1 VARGF
6 SFGALPITAAAS
18 SCREVHAAPHRQHLK
33 YQRRHS
39 GTGFGTRRALTLGKG
54 HHGQQ
59 NQQRNRTMNQAL
71 WVAKT
76 GLDAQQTRM
85 SVVSNNLAN
94 SNTTGFKRDRA
105 SFEDLLYQQ
114 VRQPGGASSA
124 QTQLPT
130 GLQLGTGVRVVAT
143 SKHFEQ
149 GSQQQTGRAMDV
161 MVNGRGFFEVMM
173 PDGTSA
179 YTRDGSF
186 QVNAQGE
193 MVTNSGY
200 PVQPGIQI
208 PEGAQSMTIG
218 TDGTISVQMAGEAA
232 SVEIGSLTLTDFIN
246 PAGLQSKGE
255 NLYLETTASGP
266 AQNGTPGLNGLGSVV
281 QGALEGSNVNV
292 VEELVSM
299 IETQRAYEMNAKAIS
314 TTDSMLGYLNNN
326 V

>member
-1 VARGF
+1 
-6 SFGALPITAAAS
+6 
-18 SCREVHAAPHRQHLK
+18 
-33 YQRRHS
+33 
-39 GTGFGTRRALTLGKG
+39 
-54 HHGQQ
+54 
-59 NQQRNRTMNQAL
+59 MNQAL

-85 SVVSNNLAN
+85 SVISNNLAN
-94 SNTTGFKRDRA
+94 TNTTGFKQDRA

-114 VRQPGGASSA
+114 VRQPGGSSSA

-143 SKHFEQ
+143 AKNFSQ
-149 GSQQQTGRAMDV
+149 GGQQQTGRALDV

-173 PDGTSA
+173 PDGSSA
-179 YTRDGSF
+179 YTRDGTF
-186 QVNAQGE
+186 QINAQGE
-193 MVTNSGY
+193 LVTNSGY

-208 PEGAQSMTIG
+208 PEGAQSLTIG
-218 TDGTISVQMAGEAA
+218 SDGTLSVQMSGQAA

-246 PAGLQSKGE
+246 PPGLQAKGE
-255 NLYLETTASGP
+255 NLFLETTASGP

>member
-1 VARGF
+1 
-6 SFGALPITAAAS
+6 
-18 SCREVHAAPHRQHLK
+18 
-33 YQRRHS
+33 
-39 GTGFGTRRALTLGKG
+39 
-54 HHGQQ
+54 
-59 NQQRNRTMNQAL
+59 MNQAL
-71 WVAKT
+71 WIAKT

-94 SNTTGFKRDRA
+94 TNTTGFKQDRA

-114 VRQPGGASSA
+114 IRQPGGASSA

-143 SKHFEQ
+143 AKNFEQ
-149 GSQQQTGRAMDV
+149 GSPQQTGRALDV

-173 PDGTSA
+173 PDGSSA

-186 QVNAQGE
+186 KPNSQGE
-193 MVTNSGY
+193 LVTSSGY

-208 PEGAQSMTIG
+208 PEGAQSITIG
-218 TDGTISVQMAGEAA
+218 SDGTVSVKMADAA
-232 SVEIGSLTLTDFIN
+232 ATVEIGSLTLTDFVN
-246 PAGLQSKGE
+246 PAGLQARGE
-255 NLYLETTASGP
+255 NLFLETTASGP
-266 AQNGTPGLNGLGSVV
+266 AQNGTPGLNGVGTIV

-314 TTDSMLGYLNNN
+314 TTDSMLAFLNNN

>member
-1 VARGF
+1 
-6 SFGALPITAAAS
+6 
-18 SCREVHAAPHRQHLK
+18 
-33 YQRRHS
+33 
-39 GTGFGTRRALTLGKG
+39 
-54 HHGQQ
+54 
-59 NQQRNRTMNQAL
+59 MNQAL
-71 WVAKT
+71 WIAKT

-94 SNTTGFKRDRA
+94 TNTTGFKQDRA

-130 GLQLGTGVRVVAT
+130 GLQIGTGVRVVAT
-143 SKHFEQ
+143 AKNFEQ
-149 GSQQQTGRAMDV
+149 GSQQQTGRAMDL
-161 MVNGRGFFEVMM
+161 MVNGRGFFEVSM
-173 PDGTSA
+173 PDGSSA

-186 QVNAQGE
+186 KVNQDGQL
-193 MVTNSGY
+193 VTNSGY

-208 PEGAQSMTIG
+208 PEGAQTLTIG
-218 TDGTISVQMAGEAA
+218 NDGTVSVKMADDAA
-232 SVEIGSLTLTDFIN
+232 TVQIGALTLTDFIN
-246 PAGLQSKGE
+246 PAGLQSRGE

-266 AQNGTPGLNGLGSVV
+266 AQNGNPGLNGLGNVV

>member
-1 VARGF
+1 
-6 SFGALPITAAAS
+6 
-18 SCREVHAAPHRQHLK
+18 
-33 YQRRHS
+33 
-39 GTGFGTRRALTLGKG
+39 
-54 HHGQQ
+54 
-59 NQQRNRTMNQAL
+59 MNQAL

-94 SNTTGFKRDRA
+94 TNTTGFKRDRA

-114 VRQPGGASSA
+114 VRQPGGSSSA

-149 GSQQQTGRAMDV
+149 GSQQQTGRALDV

-173 PDGTSA
+173 PDGSSA

-186 QVNAQGE
+186 QINAQGE
-193 MVTNSGY
+193 LVTNSGY
-200 PVQPGIQI
+200 PVQPGIQV

-218 TDGTISVQMAGEAA
+218 NDGTISVQMAGEAA